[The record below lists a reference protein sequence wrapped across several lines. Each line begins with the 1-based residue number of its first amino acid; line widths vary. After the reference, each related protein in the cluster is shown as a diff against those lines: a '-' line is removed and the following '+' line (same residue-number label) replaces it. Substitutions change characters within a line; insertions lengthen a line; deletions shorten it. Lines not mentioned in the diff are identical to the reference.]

1 MLFKVLRNC
10 VKWVHSNENSPAVL
24 FRSTIVILFFSNKVG
39 EICMGSKLWQ
49 AIKSKRDNLLKPV

>member
-1 MLFKVLRNC
+1 MKTLQQC
-10 VKWVHSNENSPAVL
+10 YSS
-24 FRSTIVILFFSNKVG
+24 STIVILFFSNKVG